1 MAAPCSITSR
11 EPPICSV
18 HGCVLIEKQIPI
30 DRLQPHLG
38 SIVCLVCPVSNA
50 VVLERKALG

>member
-18 HGCVLIEKQIPI
+18 HGCVLTKKQIPI
-30 DRLQPHLG
+30 DRLAPHLG
-38 SIVCLVCPVSNA
+38 SVVCLVCPASNA
-50 VVLERKALG
+50 IVAELKDVD